1 MILMTV
7 FLVLTL
13 VFIIGTSIYL
23 NNKKKNINSDIKPNQ
38 KQENNKN
45 SKNKLS
51 DILNIKISGNIISLG
66 NRFSEVIKLGN
77 IDYNMLSIREQD
89 AIENILIQSAL
100 SIDYPIQ
107 FFSTTEFIDTSKVVA
122 LLKKNSIQNLK
133 IEEYK
138 KYLINYLESLME
150 NRNISV
156 VKNYAIISY
165 DGTYENA
172 IEELNRK
179 VMSLKG
185 SLLRATIVCE
195 VLNEDELYNLIYR
208 ELNKNSTINA
218 GNLKKGGKNLYVGKK
233 QKKKTDKHI

>member
-23 NNKKKNINSDIKPNQ
+23 NNKKKNSNSDIKPNQ

-122 LLKKNSIQNLK
+122 LLKKNSIQNSK